1 MKYIEFIEN
10 LNKLEKN
17 REYLYVPS
25 STSSEKKFYKLLSVA
40 EDSIIVERDGKEIK
54 VSIRQIKQVLDN
66 LK

>member
-54 VSIRQIKQVLDN
+54 VSIR
-66 LK
+66 